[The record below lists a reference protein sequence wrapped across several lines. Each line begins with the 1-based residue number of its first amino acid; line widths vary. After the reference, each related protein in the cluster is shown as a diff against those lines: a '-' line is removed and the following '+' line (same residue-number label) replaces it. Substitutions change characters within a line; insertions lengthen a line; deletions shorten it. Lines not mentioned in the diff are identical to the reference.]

1 MAIEHVRGTVS
12 KVKGAVKGAVG
23 KLTGSKK
30 MQAERNVSTTLI
42 HPGLEFKLGSG
53 HMAPPFVGQA
63 GSGLPEGK
71 IACADPG

>member
-30 MQAERNVSTTLI
+30 MQAE
-42 HPGLEFKLGSG
+42 GKLDKAKGTG
-53 HMAPPFVGQA
+53 A
-63 GSGLPEGK
+63 K
-71 IACADPG
+71 RCR